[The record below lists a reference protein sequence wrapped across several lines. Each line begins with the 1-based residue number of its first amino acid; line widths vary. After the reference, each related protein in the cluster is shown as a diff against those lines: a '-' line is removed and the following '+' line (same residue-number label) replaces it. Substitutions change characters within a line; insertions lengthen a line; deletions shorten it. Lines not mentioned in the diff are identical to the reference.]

1 LISVL
6 RASQD
11 LVMNAS
17 GRSCAFLIEPSCV
30 ALADEHAAGNLCAR
44 LRQLAATFA
53 HPTAVMA
60 AALTAAHGVLLS
72 CMQLPQLR
80 IVWVPAGLDAAALS
94 LSLALAEL
102 NEAAQPTALG
112 QVDHE
117 VQARWQTEVCSWE
130 AQCAA
135 LTAWPCS
142 GVCRQLA

>member
-1 LISVL
+1 
-6 RASQD
+6 
-11 LVMNAS
+11 MNAS

-53 HPTAVMA
+53 HPTAV
-60 AALTAAHGVLLS
+60 LTAAHGVLLS

-102 NEAAQPTALG
+102 KEAAQPAALG
-112 QVDHE
+112 QVE
-117 VQARWQTEVCSWE
+117 RFAAGRRSVQR
-130 AQCAA
+130 
-135 LTAWPCS
+135 
-142 GVCRQLA
+142 